1 MPLKRR
7 VHEMDCTHYLV
18 LKFISYFLLFYQP
31 TILSII
37 ISFVLCFLWMLSF
50 LLKAKLF
57 YNQGRSVRPYVSHR
71 ELSLFVNLNR
81 LELSYWFQ
89 TLHDDSCSSSVQF
102 WKRSNSITNTR
113 MSVRAFETCRF
124 LTFLTTNFCMLKLYD
139 SSDF

>member
-7 VHEMDCTHYLV
+7 FHERDCTHYLV

-57 YNQGRSVRPYVSHR
+57 YNQGWSVRTTVRPYVSHR

-81 LELSYWFQ
+81 LELSYRFQ

-102 WKRSNSITNTR
+102 RKRSNSIINTR
-113 MSVRAFETCRF
+113 MSVRPFETCRF
-124 LTFLTTNFCMLKLYD
+124 LTFLTTNFVC
-139 SSDF
+139 